1 MRSCAQWAEAWK
13 PPCGLY
19 DTKNSTFVAT
29 RYCKGMSGV
38 KARKWVVRSHFDGQ
52 PKREDLEI
60 VEEEL
65 PPIKD
70 GGQGV
75 SHGGGRVVPSLA

>member
-1 MRSCAQWAEAWK
+1 
-13 PPCGLY
+13 
-19 DTKNSTFVAT
+19 
-29 RYCKGMSGV
+29 MSGV
-38 KARKWVVRSHFDGQ
+38 KARKWVVRSHFVGQ

-75 SHGGGRVVPSLA
+75 GVVPSLA

>member
-1 MRSCAQWAEAWK
+1 
-13 PPCGLY
+13 
-19 DTKNSTFVAT
+19 
-29 RYCKGMSGV
+29 MSGV
-38 KARKWVVRSHFDGQ
+38 KARKWVVRSHFVGQ

>member
-1 MRSCAQWAEAWK
+1 MNKAFTASQRIIVVLIQNVRFCCVLQEK
-13 PPCGLY
+13 
-19 DTKNSTFVAT
+19 
-29 RYCKGMSGV
+29 MSGV
-38 KARKWVVRSHFDGQ
+38 KARKWVVRSHFVGQ

-65 PPIKD
+65 PSIKD

-75 SHGGGRVVPSLA
+75 GVVPSLA

>member
-1 MRSCAQWAEAWK
+1 
-13 PPCGLY
+13 
-19 DTKNSTFVAT
+19 
-29 RYCKGMSGV
+29 MSGV
-38 KARKWVVRSHFDGQ
+38 KARKWVVQSHFVGQ

-75 SHGGGRVVPSLA
+75 GEGGGGGRVLLDVVSYRRPA

>member
-1 MRSCAQWAEAWK
+1 MLFAKIIYEV
-13 PPCGLY
+13 
-19 DTKNSTFVAT
+19 T
-29 RYCKGMSGV
+29 YCCSGSKRTLQERMSGV
-38 KARKWVVRSHFDGQ
+38 KARKWVVRSHFVGQ

-70 GGQGV
+70 GGQSIWSGL
-75 SHGGGRVVPSLA
+75 GR

>member
-1 MRSCAQWAEAWK
+1 
-13 PPCGLY
+13 
-19 DTKNSTFVAT
+19 
-29 RYCKGMSGV
+29 MSGV
-38 KARKWVVRSHFDGQ
+38 KARKWVVRSHFVGL

-75 SHGGGRVVPSLA
+75 GGGRVVLDGHDSCALPDGLHKQPYECLPADSWDIIG

>member
-1 MRSCAQWAEAWK
+1 M
-13 PPCGLY
+13 
-19 DTKNSTFVAT
+19 
-29 RYCKGMSGV
+29 
-38 KARKWVVRSHFDGQ
+38 KARKWVVRSHFVGQ
-52 PKREDLEI
+52 AKREDLEI

-75 SHGGGRVVPSLA
+75 GEGRVVLDGQDSCALPDGLQSSLMNVLPADSWDVID

>member
-1 MRSCAQWAEAWK
+1 MPLQ
-13 PPCGLY
+13 
-19 DTKNSTFVAT
+19 KNNHSYKVLLQCN
-29 RYCKGMSGV
+29 RMSGV
-38 KARKWVVRSHFDGQ
+38 KARKWVVRSYFVGQ

-75 SHGGGRVVPSLA
+75 GGGEGCARRTRFMHIARRPARAAF

>member
-1 MRSCAQWAEAWK
+1 M
-13 PPCGLY
+13 
-19 DTKNSTFVAT
+19 
-29 RYCKGMSGV
+29 
-38 KARKWVVRSHFDGQ
+38 KARKWVVRSHFVGQ

-70 GGQGV
+70 GGQEVGERAV
-75 SHGGGRVVPSLA
+75 VLDEQDSRACPTAYTSSLMSVLPAGGKMIFTRICMSSGQAT

>member
-1 MRSCAQWAEAWK
+1 
-13 PPCGLY
+13 
-19 DTKNSTFVAT
+19 
-29 RYCKGMSGV
+29 MSGV

-70 GGQGV
+70 GGQGAGEGGLCLV
-75 SHGGGRVVPSLA
+75 SRSQTLAPRD

>member
-1 MRSCAQWAEAWK
+1 
-13 PPCGLY
+13 
-19 DTKNSTFVAT
+19 
-29 RYCKGMSGV
+29 MSGV
-38 KARKWVVRSHFDGQ
+38 KARKWVLRSQFSGQ

-70 GGQGV
+70 GGQRSSMEVYSRRFQVGCQ
-75 SHGGGRVVPSLA
+75 

>member
-1 MRSCAQWAEAWK
+1 
-13 PPCGLY
+13 
-19 DTKNSTFVAT
+19 
-29 RYCKGMSGV
+29 MSGV
-38 KARKWVVRSHFDGQ
+38 MARKWVVRSHFVGQ

-75 SHGGGRVVPSLA
+75 GGRVVLDE

>member
-1 MRSCAQWAEAWK
+1 M
-13 PPCGLY
+13 
-19 DTKNSTFVAT
+19 
-29 RYCKGMSGV
+29 
-38 KARKWVVRSHFDGQ
+38 KARKWVVRSHFVGQ

-75 SHGGGRVVPSLA
+75 GEGGFCEMLFLIGGPHRLSAKEFITIIYFHTL

>member
-1 MRSCAQWAEAWK
+1 
-13 PPCGLY
+13 
-19 DTKNSTFVAT
+19 
-29 RYCKGMSGV
+29 MSGV
-38 KARKWVVRSHFDGQ
+38 KARKWVVRSHFVGQ

-70 GGQGV
+70 GGQEVG
-75 SHGGGRVVPSLA
+75 VVPSLA

>member
-1 MRSCAQWAEAWK
+1 
-13 PPCGLY
+13 
-19 DTKNSTFVAT
+19 
-29 RYCKGMSGV
+29 MSGV
-38 KARKWVVRSHFDGQ
+38 KARKWVLRSHFAGM

-70 GGQGV
+70 GGEFGA
-75 SHGGGRVVPSLA
+75 SKIYKGRVQSLDWTTGLEC